1 MKRLWGSLPRVK
13 RTRNPRTPG
22 TIWPAIP
29 HSRLIHQHTFY
40 PVATD
45 QAFAQLEPQKKK
57 RGDLGTTAPLYLP
70 PEACGLRQLAVGD
83 FVEAIVAG
91 RPYWGVVTKRQP
103 FTLEMLDSDGISR
116 EVPVDC
122 VTFGLYGFTKLT
134 KKKKQHTLL
143 TDFLNSAAYYHSVAV
158 RRISTIHAL
167 LAKQAVPWS
176 VGLDEIV
183 DTLLKISSPINSY
196 SWSAAAL
203 ASHIAIVN
211 EPRFFKCDYAQT
223 ADYDSWSPLN
233 YVALPIDTVAKLE
246 MVVHPKEAA
255 KSIREFTAIVESYLS
270 STTREEH
277 RHFPLR
283 SVLLGKQ
290 PYETWDAVVAF
301 LRHYVE
307 YPHLKLRWVVP
318 EILGSWYRDDY
329 EGQGEPFDPFVVR
342 QFLERINE
350 ATPSGAGSVFLAGPH
365 DIAFTKNRLPSDSVV
380 KAGELELADGNSAF
394 YDYCSEKFSEAEPYS
409 SPSAAQ
415 FLHEWTSPGYLLD
428 RHLGFSVYEE
438 GGVPEFLHL
447 HVPDVTQTIPVNSSV
462 LSVVGQRSYSHDTVE
477 GRLDMLPGAV
487 VDRLSLHGE
496 GKRRVM
502 TVSLRLQDGR
512 LPEHIS
518 SDTVFVSFGTI
529 EFEELAEANA
539 TTGAL
544 TEILQEHYQER
555 LSNGA
560 LPGFARA
567 NKNASLSYRT
577 GEVTVLPKSI
587 FLNFKEQTEADQIA
601 PRTEDVTLLHATED
615 MDVLGEA
622 RILMNRLGAIYASD
636 HNLAVMYR
644 QQHDPLHA
652 ERSDHPLNRKIQSLY
667 FEKEHVSDE
676 PGPHESLGLS
686 AVIQIASP
694 IDSLEDIVNQHQLY
708 SKYSNLCA
716 LRRHGEAVV
725 NFATLRGTPKVD
737 WLAAA
742 GSEEYT
748 PGSDRWNDIQHDVCD
763 VLEENSPG
771 MILELPQ
778 PLSTTQVR
786 DVYLQYLRPRQ
797 RLTDRSA
804 QLVERYWKIM
814 WLETQDTFAYKCVV
828 TRPALTYQRD
838 PITKLSTRARAYC
851 LDLDMEVEVEV
862 GDLQLERGDR
872 LVSMGV
878 ERANR
883 YTGELVLRV

>member
-1 MKRLWGSLPRVK
+1 
-13 RTRNPRTPG
+13 
-22 TIWPAIP
+22 
-29 HSRLIHQHTFY
+29 
-40 PVATD
+40 
-45 QAFAQLEPQKKK
+45 
-57 RGDLGTTAPLYLP
+57 
-70 PEACGLRQLAVGD
+70 
-83 FVEAIVAG
+83 
-91 RPYWGVVTKRQP
+91 
-103 FTLEMLDSDGISR
+103 MLDSDGISR

-134 KKKKQHTLL
+134 GKSKQLKLL
-143 TDFLNSAAYYHSVAV
+143 TDYLKSASYYHSVAM
-158 RRISTIHAL
+158 RKISTIHSL

-176 VGLDEIV
+176 VGLDEIT
-183 DTLLKISSPINSY
+183 DMLLKISPAINSH

-211 EPRFFKCDYAQT
+211 QPRFFRCDYAQT

-233 YVALPIDTVAKLE
+233 YVALPIDTVGKLE
-246 MVVHPKEAA
+246 QVVHPKEAA
-255 KSIREFTAIVESYLS
+255 RSIKEFKAILQRYLASTAND
-270 STTREEH
+270 EH

-283 SVLLGKQ
+283 SLLTGKQ

-307 YPHLKLRWVVP
+307 YPHQNLRWVVP
-318 EILGSWYRDDY
+318 QILGMWHFESY
-329 EGQGEPFDPFVVR
+329 EGQGDPCDPYVVR
-342 QFLERINE
+342 EFLERINE
-350 ATPSGAGSVFLAGPH
+350 ATPSGPGSVFLAGPH
-365 DIAFTKNRLPSDSVV
+365 DIAFTKNRLPADSVV
-380 KAGELELADGNSAF
+380 KAAELELADGNSPF

-428 RHLGFSVYEE
+428 QNLGFSVYEE

-447 HVPDVTQTIPVNSSV
+447 HVPDVTQTVPVQSSV
-462 LSVVGQRSYSHDTVE
+462 LSVVGQRSYSHDTIE
-477 GRLDMLPGAV
+477 GRLNMLPGAV
-487 VDRLSLHGE
+487 IDKLSLNGE

-502 TVSLRLQDGR
+502 TVTLRLEDGR
-512 LPEHIS
+512 LPVHITA
-518 SDTVFVSFGTI
+518 DNVFVSFGTI
-529 EFEELAEANA
+529 EFEEPIKANA
-539 TTGAL
+539 STGAL

-560 LPGFARA
+560 LPGFARV

-587 FLNFKEQTEADQIA
+587 FLSSSEQTEADQIA
-601 PRTEDVTLLHATED
+601 PRTEDVSLLHATED
-615 MDVLGEA
+615 MDVLSEA

-667 FEKEHVSDE
+667 FEKEHISDE
-676 PGPHESLGLS
+676 PGPHESLGLG

-694 IDSLEDIVNQHQLY
+694 VDSLEDIVNQHQLY

-725 NFATLRGTPKVD
+725 NFATLRGTPKID
-737 WLAAA
+737 WLAER

-748 PGSDRWNDIQHDVCD
+748 PGSDRWNDIQYDVCD
-763 VLEENSPG
+763 VLEQNSPG

-778 PLSTTQVR
+778 PLSGRQLR
-786 DVYLQYLRPRQ
+786 NIYLQYLRPRQ

-804 QLVERYWKIM
+804 QLVERYWKIL
-814 WLETQDTFAYKCVV
+814 WLETQETFAYKCVV

-851 LDLDMEVEVEV
+851 IDLDMEVEVEV

-883 YTGELVLRV
+883 YTGELVLCV